1 MPHVFKNEKSLFP
14 SIFLHGEPGLR
25 LQLGVVFKLFIEI
38 VQIGPSVDGDVL
50 DMS

>member
-25 LQLGVVFKLFIEI
+25 LQLGVVFIEI